1 MKGFIIR
8 SMELIFEG
16 QISAKALMESKQR
29 KIETLIIQKDKRS
42 RDIGY
47 LKALASKNGIMIQ
60 TWSRE
65 EIDAYANS
73 KSHGGILVKAHQ
85 RPQNPLPAQKLTGYL
100 CMIDGVEDPYNLGS
114 IARTLYASG
123 CEALILKKRDWST
136 AEPTILKA
144 SAGAFERLPIYWIQ
158 NEEELV
164 TYLKTIQIPLVI
176 AHRDQAK
183 SVYDYTFPKSFCLA
197 IGGAL
202 RGLKATLIQNADQ
215 NLVLDYGREFRYALD
230 TASVCSAIS
239 FEIVRQRRNHHEYQ

>member
-1 MKGFIIR
+1 M
-8 SMELIFEG
+8 IFEG

-29 KIETLIIQKDKRS
+29 KIKTLIIQKDKRS
-42 RDIGY
+42 KDIGY
-47 LKALASKNGIMIQ
+47 LKALAAKEQIVVKA
-60 TWSRE
+60 WPRE
-65 EIDAYANS
+65 QIDALANS
-73 KSHGGILVKAHQ
+73 KSHGGILIEAYPRTHH
-85 RPQNPLPAQKLTGYL
+85 PLPAQKLTGYL

-123 CEALILKKRDWST
+123 CKALILKQRDWSY

-144 SAGAFERLPIYWIQ
+144 SAGAFERIPIYWIEK
-158 NEEELV
+158 EEELV
-164 TYLKTIQIPLVI
+164 NYLKTHHIPLVI

-183 SVYDYTFPKSFCLA
+183 SVYDFAFPETFCLA

-202 RGLKATLIQNADQ
+202 RGLKATLIENSDQ